1 MQTMRTMVA
10 AALAGGLVVG
20 AWVHTQGSSSAAAE
34 MALSGTDIA
43 QIEQLYAR
51 YNQGWDFKDVELYL
65 SAYTDDAVFTT
76 GAGVAYEGKD
86 AIRDYLTTGFAN
98 GASGDRTHNN
108 TSILITPT
116 ADGAKGR
123 GYWYVVE
130 VMSQPPAIAGAGYYD
145 DTFVRTPDGWRMKT
159 RTSTRGWTWRL
170 SQ

>member
-76 GAGVAYEGKD
+76 GAGVAHEGKD

-123 GYWYVVE
+123 GYWYVVD

-145 DTFVRTPDGWRMKT
+145 DTFVRTPDGWRMKS
-159 RTSTRGWTWRL
+159 RTSTRGWRWRL

>member
-10 AALAGGLVVG
+10 AALAGGLGVG

-123 GYWYVVE
+123 GYWYVVD

>member
-1 MQTMRTMVA
+1 MRTMRAMVA

-20 AWVHTQGSSSAAAE
+20 AWVHTQGSGSAAAE

-76 GAGVAYEGKD
+76 GAGVAHEGKD

-98 GASGDRTHNN
+98 GASGDRTTTHHEHA
-108 TSILITPT
+108 LKAAGVRPT
-116 ADGAKGR
+116 APRGALR
-123 GYWYVVE
+123 GYV
-130 VMSQPPAIAGAGYYD
+130 A
-145 DTFVRTPDGWRMKT
+145 T
-159 RTSTRGWTWRL
+159 
-170 SQ
+170 

>member
-123 GYWYVVE
+123 GYWYVVD

-145 DTFVRTPDGWRMKT
+145 DTFVRTPDGWRMKS